1 MASPDVLADWFSS
14 RTFTADD
21 LDLQDL
27 IALKRVRDVS
37 VSLVLPARNE
47 AETIYS
53 VVESGMALAGQL
65 VDEVVVLDGG
75 STDGTT
81 GLAVAAG
88 ATVHQD
94 SEVLPH
100 IGPALGKGDALWRSL
115 TVTSG
120 DIVAFVDTDIRNP
133 DPRFVWGIIAP
144 LLLDDAIGFVKGFYD
159 RPLEIGGVLQPSGG
173 GRVTELRARPLL
185 NLFWPALAGMVQP
198 LSGEYA
204 GRRDLLERVPFFSGY
219 GVEIGLLIDILVDS
233 GADAIAQVDV
243 GKRIHRNQ
251 DLVTLSR
258 MSFAIAHVAL
268 QRLSESGRAQ
278 FGDVLETRYVQF
290 GRDDR
295 GRMVLRPGQVADTER
310 PPIQNFAD
318 PGSAKHVADRLRGP
332 GNLHG

>member
-1 MASPDVLADWFSS
+1 
-14 RTFTADD
+14 
-21 LDLQDL
+21 
-27 IALKRVRDVS
+27 
-37 VSLVLPARNE
+37 
-47 AETIYS
+47 
-53 VVESGMALAGQL
+53 
-65 VDEVVVLDGG
+65 
-75 STDGTT
+75 
-81 GLAVAAG
+81 
-88 ATVHQD
+88 
-94 SEVLPH
+94 
-100 IGPALGKGDALWRSL
+100 
-115 TVTSG
+115 
-120 DIVAFVDTDIRNP
+120 
-133 DPRFVWGIIAP
+133 VWGIIAP

-173 GRVTELRARPLL
+173 GRVTELMARPLL

-310 PPIQNFAD
+310 PPIQSFAD
-318 PGSAKHVADRLRGP
+318 PGSAKHVADRLRRT
-332 GNLHG
+332 GNLHGGQRRGRRPRVGRHRASSRCQSARIQATPYGSTGTDSRPC

>member
-1 MASPDVLADWFSS
+1 VASPDALADWFAR

-47 AETIYS
+47 AETIYG

-81 GLAVAAG
+81 ELAVAAG

-100 IGPALGKGDALWRSL
+100 VGPALGKGDALWRSL

-173 GRVTELRARPLL
+173 GRVTELMARPLL

-251 DLVTLSR
+251 DLVSLSR

-268 QRLSESGRAQ
+268 QRLSKSGRAQ

-310 PPIQNFAD
+310 PPIQN
-318 PGSAKHVADRLRGP
+318 
-332 GNLHG
+332 LHS